1 MSRLGPE
8 YRGKLPP
15 GRKEQLAR
23 SLKSYRRAQATGALK
38 GLQILAG
45 PGCAVS
51 ESQQG
56 KIYDLAT
63 VPSLPLPGCD
73 RSPCC
78 GCCYSRVVDGFS

>member
-8 YRGKLPP
+8 HRGKLPP

-23 SLKSYRRAQATGALK
+23 SLKGYRLAKASGALK
-38 GLQILAG
+38 GVKILAG

-63 VPSLPLPGCD
+63 VPRLPLPGCD

-78 GCCYSRVVDGFS
+78 GCCYSPVVDGFS